1 MEFYELCKDLRDRYK
16 SEANREVEL
25 QVLSQIHSAFFE
37 NGDKLPDEITLKLN
51 IKPVLKNYG
60 RVKYWKRMKD
70 GMRFSDKR
78 MGIFHFFETV
88 VIFDMMAIVLEEL
101 ELKHW
106 DVKHFVQHSAWKFSV
121 HVTFMKKCM
130 QCDIADGSLSTDI
143 EKYWKE
149 IL

>member
-16 SEANREVEL
+16 SESNREVEL
-25 QVLSQIHSAFFE
+25 QVLSQIHTSFFE
-37 NGDKLPDEITLKLN
+37 NDDKLPDEITLKLN
-51 IKPVLKNYG
+51 IKPVLKNHG
-60 RVKYWKRMKD
+60 RVKYWKRIKD
-70 GMRFSDKR
+70 GKRFSDKR
-78 MGIFHFFETV
+78 MGILCFFETV
-88 VIFDMMAIVLEEL
+88 VIFDMIAIVLEEL

-106 DVKHFVQHSAWKFSV
+106 DVKHFVQHSSWKFSV

-130 QCDIADGSLSTDI
+130 QCDIADGSLPVEV